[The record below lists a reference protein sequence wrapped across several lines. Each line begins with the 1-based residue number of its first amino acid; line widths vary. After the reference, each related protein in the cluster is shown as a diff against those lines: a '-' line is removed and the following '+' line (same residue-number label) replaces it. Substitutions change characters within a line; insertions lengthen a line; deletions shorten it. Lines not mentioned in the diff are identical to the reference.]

1 MVLNYLK
8 VFLRTVSKNKLFT
21 LLNIVGL
28 SLGITALILALLYWN
43 DEANYEKWNPDSERT
58 FEVLDIETEAGE
70 QKESTWQVAGLVDA
84 AVSRTN
90 AIESYCYY
98 EGWLKNQVP
107 MRSNGQRLLLDE
119 VVYSQKSFFEV
130 FPFEIISGTKEEFGR
145 YTNSIAFDEKESLR
159 VFGTS
164 EVIGKQLTSVEG
176 ENYVVRAVYKL
187 PKGSMMN
194 AKVIIGGLDK
204 AVTVEKPYWGNFNFN
219 LIVKLKTAYDRE
231 EVEKVFSSVY
241 EENVYGGNAKA
252 LGVSLTDYI
261 EEKGAYVVSLSPLSS
276 IRFHANVTELPAG
289 LVQLLFLRVFL
300 LLAVLLLLL
309 TIINYVNL
317 STSVIMKR
325 SKEIGLRRVI
335 GASKFQVISQFVFE
349 TAILL
354 LLSLLVA
361 MVCVELILP
370 YFNLLVD
377 KELVFDILEFLPYL
391 VGIILIVLLLAA
403 ILPALFLMRFEV
415 LQTLKRLSGWKYKGL
430 WFQNVLQIIQFAIA
444 FFFIIGSYLLNSQV
458 ALLTEK
464 DLGFEGEQIV
474 NVSYKT
480 HTDDKLTYYN
490 KYKEKLKSIK
500 GVEGVAVSTFS
511 FEKDRSSTSSYGYKG
526 EYISALNGGVDFGY
540 FSLMNMTIVEGRDLD
555 ATVVRDSSVSI
566 LVNEQFVRRLQIESP
581 IGKELKQGGKEFTII
596 GVVKDFDLFSVEK
609 EIPAMAFYYARAVAW
624 IPSNLNTVV
633 IKIDGRST
641 EQTLRDLERLWVSE
655 IDSNYPFEYEF
666 ADRQFAKVYEGFLKQ
681 RVLFGVIN
689 WVVVFIS
696 LFGLLALVS
705 FTVEG
710 KLKEIAIRRVLGAET
725 IEVLYILTKQYVLF
739 CVLGFLLALI
749 PVFYLMQA
757 WLNNFVYRIDITVMP
772 FLVSFILL
780 SFFTVLVVVFR
791 SWVATRVDILKQLN
805 YE

>member
-8 VFLRTVSKNKLFT
+8 VFLRTISKNKLFT

-28 SLGITALILALLYWN
+28 SLGVTALILALLYWH
-43 DEANYEKWNPDSERT
+43 DETNYEKWNPDSGRT
-58 FEVLDIETEAGE
+58 FEVLDIETEVGE

-84 AVSRTN
+84 ATSRTN

-107 MRSNGQRLLLDE
+107 MRTNEERLLLDE

-130 FPFEIISGTKEEFGR
+130 FPFKIIVGTKEEFER
-145 YTNSIAFDEKESLR
+145 HTNSVAFDEKESLR
-159 VFGTS
+159 VFGTTDI
-164 EVIGKQLTSVEG
+164 IGKQLTSVEG
-176 ENYVVRAVYKL
+176 ENYVVRAIYKT

-194 AKVIIGGLDK
+194 AKVVIGGLDK
-204 AVTVEKPYWGNFNFN
+204 AVTVEKPYWGNFNYN
-219 LIVKLKTAYDRE
+219 LIVKLKTADDKE
-231 EVEKVFSSVY
+231 KVEKVFSSSY
-241 EENVYGGNAKA
+241 EENLYGENAKA
-252 LGVSLTDYI
+252 LGVSLADYI
-261 EEKGAYVVSLSPLSS
+261 EKNGAYVVSLSPLDS
-276 IRFHANVTELPAG
+276 IRLHANVTELPAG
-289 LVQLLFLRVFL
+289 LVQLLFL

-317 STSVIMKR
+317 STSIIMKR

-335 GASKFQVISQFVFE
+335 GATKYQVMFQFIFE

-354 LLSLLVA
+354 FFSLFVA
-361 MVCVELILP
+361 MACVELILP

-377 KELVFDILEFLPYL
+377 KELVFDIFEFLPYL
-391 VGIILIVLLLAA
+391 VGIILIVMLLAA
-403 ILPALFLMRFEV
+403 ILPTLFLMRFEV
-415 LQTLKRLSGWKYKGL
+415 LQTLKGLSGWKHKGF
-430 WFQNVLQIIQFAIA
+430 WFQNALQIIQFAIA
-444 FFFIIGSYLLNSQV
+444 FFFIIGSYLLNSQ
-458 ALLTEK
+458 ADLLMQK
-464 DLGFEGEQIV
+464 DLGFDGEQIV
-474 NVSYKT
+474 NISYKT

-490 KYKEKLKSIK
+490 KYKERLKSIQGVE

-511 FEKDRSSTSSYGYKG
+511 FEKDRSSRSSYGYED
-526 EYISALNGGVDFGY
+526 EYIGALNGGIDFGY

-555 ATVVRDSSVSI
+555 ATVVRDSSTSI
-566 LVNEQFVRRLQIESP
+566 LVNEQFVKMLQIKSP
-581 IGKELKQGGKEFTII
+581 IGKEIKQGGKKFTIT

-609 EIPAMAFYYARAVAW
+609 EIPPMVFYYARAIAW
-624 IPSNLNTVV
+624 MPSNLNTVV
-633 IKIDGRST
+633 IKINGRST

-681 RVLFGVIN
+681 RVLFRVIN
-689 WVVVFIS
+689 WVVIFVS

-739 CVLGFLLALI
+739 CVVGFLLALI
-749 PVFYLMQA
+749 PVFYLMQT
-757 WLNNFVYRIDITVMP
+757 WLNNFIYRIEITVMP
-772 FLVSFILL
+772 FLVSFVLL
-780 SFFTVLVVVFR
+780 LFFTVLVVVFR
-791 SWVATRVDILKQLN
+791 SWAATKVDVLKQLN